1 MMLHL
6 AEMPLAGGLFNIGS
20 GQAATWLELGQAI
33 FAALGRPSQIDFVDM
48 PDHLRGK
55 YQYFTQA
62 DMSRFQATNYPET
75 LTPLQDSVRDYVQNY
90 LMESKHLGDE
100 PWEDDGVA

>member
-62 DMSRFQATNYPET
+62 DMSRFPSNKLSGNSHTTTRFCSRLRPELPHGEQAP
-75 LTPLQDSVRDYVQNY
+75 RR
-90 LMESKHLGDE
+90 
-100 PWEDDGVA
+100 